1 MFMSLDVFIILSC
14 VLLCLLNNTWL
25 ENGRLLIGIHLEG
38 VNLFVPCSPKKC
50 VIVHEED
57 NKKKMRKRDGG
68 DQHGLL
74 LLDDDVFI
82 EKRRRLQGIGKSRE
96 KRKD

>member
-1 MFMSLDVFIILSC
+1 MSLDVFIVLSC

-50 VIVHEED
+50 VIVHEKD
-57 NKKKMRKRDGG
+57 NKKKMRKKEMVG

-74 LLDDDVFI
+74 LIDDDVFI